1 MMKILMVCLG
11 NICRSPMAQ
20 GVLEMKIAAADLRW
34 EIDSAGTGGW
44 HSGEQPDKRAQQTM
58 ASFGKDISAQKAR
71 KIRSEDFEYFDR
83 ILAADSDVMKD
94 LQDLSPAAHR
104 HKLIY
109 MHPEGKN
116 VPDPYYGNIS
126 DFVEVYHL
134 LNEAMDK
141 HLLQMSGR

>member
-1 MMKILMVCLG
+1 
-11 NICRSPMAQ
+11 
-20 GVLEMKIAAADLRW
+20 MKIAAADLRW

-44 HSGEQPDKRAQQTM
+44 HAGEQPDMRAQQTI

-71 KIRSEDFEYFDR
+71 KIKSEDFEYFDR

-94 LQDLSPAAHR
+94 LQDLCPAAHR

-116 VPDPYYGNIS
+116 VPDPYYGDRS
-126 DFVEVYHL
+126 HFEEVYYL
-134 LNEAMDK
+134 LDDAMDK
-141 HLLQMSGR
+141 HLLQMSGK